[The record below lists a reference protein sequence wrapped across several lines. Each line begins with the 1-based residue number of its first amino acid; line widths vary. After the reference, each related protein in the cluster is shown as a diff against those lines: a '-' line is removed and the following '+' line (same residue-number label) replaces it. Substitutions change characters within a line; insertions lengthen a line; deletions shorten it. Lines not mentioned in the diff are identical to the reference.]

1 MMMRMLEAGGIEV
14 LSDGVRRA
22 DADNPRG
29 YYEFERVKQIE
40 RDKSWLDDAEGRVV
54 KMISQLLR
62 HLPSDYTYRV
72 IFMRRRMAE
81 ILASQRRMLVR
92 RGESTDA
99 VSDERM
105 AALFRDHIRRVGAWL
120 DQQPN
125 FAVITVSYNEV
136 LEDPVGQAKRINRFC
151 GDRLDVEAMVNVVDR
166 ALYRQ
171 RG

>member
-1 MMMRMLEAGGIEV
+1 MLEAGGIEV

-136 LEDPVGQAKRINRFC
+136 LEDPVGQAKRISRFC

>member
-1 MMMRMLEAGGIEV
+1 
-14 LSDGVRRA
+14 
-22 DADNPRG
+22 
-29 YYEFERVKQIE
+29 
-40 RDKSWLDDAEGRVV
+40 
-54 KMISQLLR
+54 
-62 HLPSDYTYRV
+62 
-72 IFMRRRMAE
+72 
-81 ILASQRRMLVR
+81 
-92 RGESTDA
+92 
-99 VSDERM
+99 M

>member
-125 FAVITVSYNEV
+125 FAVITVSYNR
-136 LEDPVGQAKRINRFC
+136 PVAR
-151 GDRLDVEAMVNVVDR
+151 
-166 ALYRQ
+166 
-171 RG
+171 